1 MASHESVFEAA
12 QRARWMRPD
21 AYRWIRPEPR
31 FLAPGTDPSNVFP
44 AFQRK
49 FSPDQ
54 PRVPAGNSD
63 GGQWTDGG
71 GRLEQIQ
78 YQPDK
83 RPIDLL
89 EERNLGG
96 HAIERHVGRSDA
108 GLLNAVNGATGYYR
122 RVGALAEGLVE
133 GSFPSLEAANK
144 LVNSTI
150 ARNPDKVDKVVNGLS
165 GKEDLD
171 AVFGSPTGSEAYAAT
186 ERSQPYIRKTYGVR
200 VVIVPDRRSEKGTG
214 LRPHFP
220 GMNKGQQIMAKYKIE
235 VYVEGVEAY
244 LSWPDEREY
253 WLVRKFLG
261 ELDGLESQRRQDPS
275 HIEWYDLTKEQ
286 LDKLMKFNK
295 ELRAKRKGR

>member
-21 AYRWIRPEPR
+21 AHRWIRPDAAR
-31 FLAPGTDPSNVFP
+31 FLVPGTDPREVYP
-44 AFQRK
+44 ALQRK
-49 FSPDQ
+49 FNPDQ
-54 PRVPAGNSD
+54 PRVPAGNPD

-83 RPIDLL
+83 PPIDLL

-108 GLLNAVNGATGYYR
+108 SLLKAVNDAASYAR
-122 RVGALAEGLVE
+122 RNGWAAGLKE
-133 GSFPSLEAANK
+133 SSFPSLEAANK

-165 GKEDLD
+165 AKEDLD

-186 ERSQPYIRKTYGVR
+186 ERSQPYIRETYGVR
-200 VVIVPDRRSEKGTG
+200 VVIVRDQRSEKGDRVETA
-214 LRPHFP
+214 FP
-220 GMNKGQQIMAKYKIE
+220 RNE
-235 VYVEGVEAY
+235 
-244 LSWPDEREY
+244 
-253 WLVRKFLG
+253 
-261 ELDGLESQRRQDPS
+261 
-275 HIEWYDLTKEQ
+275 
-286 LDKLMKFNK
+286 
-295 ELRAKRKGR
+295 